1 MKHDALKNKNDLFR
15 ECRHRKMV
23 LNIINACTI
32 FFFSSFC
39 SSKNLVY
46 RYMYKIDNYN
56 YMRLKKAFACIL
68 NQKYKLAI
76 NFIKNDEFLWLNH

>member
-1 MKHDALKNKNDLFR
+1 
-15 ECRHRKMV
+15 
-23 LNIINACTI
+23 
-32 FFFSSFC
+32 
-39 SSKNLVY
+39 
-46 RYMYKIDNYN
+46 MYKIDNYN